1 MLTTFAHDRSPPVN
15 PHNTKEHHMSFL
27 DNLIV
32 AFTTAI
38 GPFVHMGSAASSN
51 LALMLG
57 WI

>member
-1 MLTTFAHDRSPPVN
+1 MNFIDT
-15 PHNTKEHHMSFL
+15 
-27 DNLIV
+27 LIV

-51 LALMLG
+51 LALLFG